1 MILRGN
7 HREVLFGSEHDRAL
21 LNQIVAEAINR
32 FGARIHAFC
41 WMSNHLHALVQIGE
55 RPLGLLMQRIAMR
68 YSRHRHKS
76 LNTTGHLF
84 ERRYRAKLVDVDEYF
99 LTLLRYVH
107 LNPVKARIVRDPA
120 EYPWSSHRAYLGME
134 SILWLT
140 TDFGLSLFSNRLDQA
155 RDAYAQFVLQGDD
168 MDDPGQGSHPDD
180 PRILGSDDFINKL
193 PLPRYRPRSPLTLEQ
208 LATSTAEAHNISV
221 ELLRSRSRARTLT
234 PIRIEL
240 TRRAIELRIATL
252 SEVARFLLREPSA
265 LSQLLARHAAADQN
279 LQK

>member
-1 MILRGN
+1 
-7 HREVLFGSEHDRAL
+7 
-21 LNQIVAEAINR
+21 
-32 FGARIHAFC
+32 
-41 WMSNHLHALVQIGE
+41 
-55 RPLGLLMQRIAMR
+55 
-68 YSRHRHKS
+68 
-76 LNTTGHLF
+76 
-84 ERRYRAKLVDVDEYF
+84 
-99 LTLLRYVH
+99 
-107 LNPVKARIVRDPA
+107 
-120 EYPWSSHRAYLGME
+120 
-134 SILWLT
+134 
-140 TDFGLSLFSNRLDQA
+140 
-155 RDAYAQFVLQGDD
+155 